1 MLKLIWLAQIQFDM
15 QPDPVKIVMGFV
27 WKEYLLKMVDCL
39 VNFKVISKLATL
51 WGYLAV

>member
-15 QPDPVKIVMGFV
+15 HPDPVKIVMGFV